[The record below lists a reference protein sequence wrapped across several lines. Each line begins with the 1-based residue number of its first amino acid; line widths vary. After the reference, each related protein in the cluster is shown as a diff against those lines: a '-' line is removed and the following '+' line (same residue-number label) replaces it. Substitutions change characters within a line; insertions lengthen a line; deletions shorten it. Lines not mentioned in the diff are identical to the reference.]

1 MHISFVLKQ
10 HAHTGS
16 MTSLGSHMKDLAA
29 MRVAVQVHAKLR
41 VLLQE
46 RFVLIWR
53 PGPAGWLVGHY
64 NVKHLLGQLHGVGHC
79 ARQNKDSL
87 HPVLTSSPAQE
98 DQLHYTNHYAKRT
111 LDEDKSR
118 LSRQPHKKR
127 CEKKPTCA
135 PTPLHAD
142 PTPAPQAMDVSGS
155 GEDGRTPSVVRL
167 TYDQK
172 LANRVNELLDQ
183 GE

>member
-118 LSRQPHKKR
+118 LSRQPHKK
-127 CEKKPTCA
+127 
-135 PTPLHAD
+135 
-142 PTPAPQAMDVSGS
+142 V
-155 GEDGRTPSVVRL
+155 
-167 TYDQK
+167 
-172 LANRVNELLDQ
+172 
-183 GE
+183 